1 MKNNNDN
8 HNDRMG
14 NVLFLFFLLCL
25 GNILDVPKPSQTSF
39 GTCNVTTHS
48 TLKKAIEPPN

>member
-1 MKNNNDN
+1 MNNNNDN

-14 NVLFLFFLLCL
+14 NVLFLIFLLCL
-25 GNILDVPKPSQTSF
+25 GNILNVPKPSQPSF

-48 TLKKAIEPPN
+48 T